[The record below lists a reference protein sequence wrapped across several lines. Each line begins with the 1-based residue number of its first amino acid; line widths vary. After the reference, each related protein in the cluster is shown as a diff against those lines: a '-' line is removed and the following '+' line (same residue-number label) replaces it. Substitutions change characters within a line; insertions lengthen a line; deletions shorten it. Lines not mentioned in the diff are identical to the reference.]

1 MASDTQLLQPPF
13 GAGRSADETAD
24 DELKADSDGGG
35 QEAWQWPWRLWP
47 FNNRALDTTTSAAA
61 GGGAGGGGA
70 GGGGAG
76 GGGADGGGEGGGGAG
91 GGGAP
96 RSLDTS
102 AVPETDRLS
111 QMVARVLGGMLASG
125 AFNTSVCAAG
135 AAG

>member
-61 GGGAGGGGA
+61 A
-70 GGGGAG
+70 
-76 GGGADGGGEGGGGAG
+76 GGAG

-135 AAG
+135 EA